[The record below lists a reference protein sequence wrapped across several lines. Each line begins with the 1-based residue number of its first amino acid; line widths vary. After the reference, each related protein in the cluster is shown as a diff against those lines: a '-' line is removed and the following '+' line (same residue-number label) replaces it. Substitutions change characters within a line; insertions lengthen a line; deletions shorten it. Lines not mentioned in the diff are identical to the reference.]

1 MKKYKTLN
9 NWIGWLTFLI
19 AAITYLL
26 TIEPT
31 ASFWD
36 CGEFITTSTR
46 LEVGHPPGAPFFMI
60 MGRFFSLFAIDSAH
74 IAMMINIMSAL
85 ASGFT
90 ILFLFWTITHLG
102 KKLIDSSNPT
112 KGQTLAIIGSGMVGA
127 LAFTFSD
134 TFWFSAVE
142 GEVYATSSLITA
154 MVFWAILKWED
165 VADEPHANRWIIL
178 IAYLVGLSIGVH
190 LLNLLA
196 IPAIVFVYYFRKYKT
211 TRKGIFISLL
221 VSVLLL
227 ALIMYGIIPGVVTIA
242 SWFELLFTNVMGLPF
257 NTGVVIYATL
267 LIGLIIY
274 GIYYTYKKKLILW
287 NTILVAFTV
296 IIIGYSSFAM
306 VVIRSSADPPMDQNN
321 PDNVFSLLG
330 YLNREQYGS
339 RPLFKGQYYNTP
351 RDSQQP
357 YKKDKPYY
365 VMKNGKYVV
374 ADLIEE
380 PVYDSRFTTL
390 FPRMWSN
397 NADHIKAYKSWANVK
412 GHPVTYTDERGEKK
426 TVNLPTFG
434 ENLTFFIRYQVGF
447 MYLRYFMWNFVGRQN
462 DDQGDGGISNG
473 NWLSGINFIDSARL
487 GDQETLPKSLKNN
500 KARNTYFFL
509 PLLLGLIGAFFHYKQ
524 DQKNFWVV
532 MLLFIMTG
540 LAILVYLNQTPNQP
554 RERDYA
560 YVGSFYAFAI
570 WIGLG
575 VLSLV
580 DQLKKKLP
588 EIVSAIV
595 VTVICLVFVPG
606 VMAHE
611 NWNDHDR
618 SDRYTCRDFGANYL
632 NTCTPNSVIF
642 TNGDNDTFPLWYDE
656 DVEGIR
662 TDVRVC
668 NLSYLQTD
676 WYVDQMK
683 RKAWKSDPLPISF
696 TPDQYV
702 QGKRDV
708 VYLMNDPRIKEPIEL
723 KAAIDFVKSDDSRT
737 KLTDADNAAYLP
749 AKKFFVKVDKEAV
762 IKNKVV
768 PENEYDQIVDTIF
781 IDLSN
786 NSYLVK
792 DDLML
797 LDMIANNKWD
807 RGIYFA
813 ITVGQSQY
821 LNLQDYFQLEG
832 FAYRFTPVKSK
843 SGDMQIGRVYT
854 DKMYKNMMENF
865 KWGNMNDPEVY
876 IDENNRRMMMNIR
889 NNFDRLAEGLIA
901 EGKKDSAVK
910 VLDRCEELIPA
921 DVVPY
926 NYFSQ
931 KIAGE
936 YFAAGAIDKG
946 SALVNDMYE
955 CCNEKLNYYFTLNS
969 RNMMSVNNDIER
981 SLFLL
986 REMGTLVK
994 KYDRKELYNKIETS
1008 FNKYVKGFYGSS
1020 KE

>member
-9 NWIGWLTFLI
+9 NWTGWLTFLI
-19 AAITYLL
+19 AAITYML

-36 CGEFITTSTR
+36 CGEFITTSTL

-60 MGRFFSLFAIDSAH
+60 MGRFFSLFASDSSH

-102 KKLIDSSNPT
+102 KKLINSANPS
-112 KGQTLAIIGSGMVGA
+112 KGQTLAILGSGMVGA

-165 VADEPHANRWIIL
+165 VADEPYANRWIIL

-211 TRKGIFISLL
+211 TRNGVIISLL

-227 ALIMYGIIPGVVTIA
+227 ALIMYGIIPGIVTIA
-242 SWFELLFTNVMGLPF
+242 SWFELLFTNVIGLPF
-257 NTGVVIYATL
+257 NTGVVIYAML
-267 LIGLIIY
+267 LIGLVIY
-274 GIYYTYKKKLILW
+274 GIYYTYKKKKALW
-287 NTILVAFTV
+287 NTVLVAFTV
-296 IIIGYSSFAM
+296 IVIGYSSFAM

-357 YKKDKPYY
+357 YKNDKPYY
-365 VMKNGKYVV
+365 VMEDGKYVV
-374 ADLIEE
+374 ADVTEK
-380 PVYDSRFTTL
+380 PAYDSRFTTF

-397 NADHIKAYKSWANVK
+397 NADHIKAYKAWANIK

-434 ENLTFFIRYQVGF
+434 ENLTFFLRYQVGF

-462 DDQGDGGISNG
+462 DSQGYGDISNG

-487 GDQETLPKSLKNN
+487 GNQKTLPDSLKNN

-509 PLLLGLIGAFFHYKQ
+509 PLLLGLIGAFFHYKN

-575 VLSLV
+575 VLALV
-580 DQLKKKLP
+580 DQIKKNVP
-588 EIVSAIV
+588 EVVSAV
-595 VTVICLVFVPG
+595 MVTAICLVFVPG

-676 WYVDQMK
+676 WYIDQMK
-683 RKAWKSDPLPISF
+683 RKAWESDPLPISF
-696 TPDQYV
+696 TPNQYV

-708 VYLMNDPRIKEPIEL
+708 IYLIKDSRIKEPIEL
-723 KAAIDFVKSDDSRT
+723 KKAIDFVKSDDPRT

-768 PENEYDQIVDTIF
+768 PESEYDQIVDTIF

-786 NSYLVK
+786 NSYLIK
-792 DDLML
+792 DDLIM

-832 FAYRFTPVKSK
+832 FAYRFTPVKTK

-865 KWGNMNDPEVY
+865 KWGNMDDPNVY

-889 NNFDRLAEGLIA
+889 NNFDRLAGGLIA
-901 EGKKDSAVK
+901 EGKKDSAVN
-910 VLDRCEELIPA
+910 VLDRCEKLIPPT
-921 DVVPY
+921 VVPY

-931 KIAGE
+931 KIAGD
-936 YFAAGAIDKG
+936 YYAAGAKDKG
-946 SALVNDMYE
+946 SAMVIDMYE
-955 CCNEKLNYYFTLNS
+955 CYKKELDYYFSLDS
-969 RNMMSVNNDIER
+969 RDMMSVNSDIER
-981 SLFLL
+981 SLYLM
-986 REMGTLVK
+986 REMGTLTK
-994 KYDRKELYNKIETS
+994 RYGDKDLYKEIDNAFNQYAKIYYS
-1008 FNKYVKGFYGSS
+1008 SS
-1020 KE
+1020 K